1 MGIDELIRT
10 NAVVIIQFG
19 TETCAPCKAIR
30 EKLNAWG
37 TDHPEVTIRYIPI
50 EEYPEA
56 AAQRNILSAPTVCLY
71 LNGKPALQQA
81 GYFSLEEFLDKT
93 ERYLSLMYR
102 S

>member
-1 MGIDELIRT
+1 MIEMQLKLVHLDHFDIYLIH
-10 NAVVIIQFG
+10 
-19 TETCAPCKAIR
+19 
-30 EKLNAWG
+30 NAWG
-37 TDHPEVTIRYIPI
+37 AGHPEVSIRYIPI